1 MGSKSKAPGHK
12 SHVKRKRSASR
23 TPDKGTYVQREH
35 KDRLFRFIFRDRKK
49 LLQLYNALNESD
61 YDDETELTVTTLEN
75 VLYLGYKNDVA
86 FLLEQVLFLGEHQ
99 SSWNPNMPLRGLL
112 YFSRMYQDYVTGKNL
127 NLYGSALI
135 PLPCP
140 QYVVFYN
147 GTEERPER
155 SVLKLS
161 DAFVQTPGGEPEPA
175 LECRALVLNINYGKN
190 RKLMESCRP
199 LHDYSL
205 FVHRIREKLAE
216 GYRPERAVDLAV
228 EQCLREGVLS
238 EELSASR
245 KEVVGMFLEEYD
257 AELHER
263 TLREE
268 GRQEGR
274 REGMQAGSRMM
285 AELAKRLRADDR
297 MEDFW
302 KAVEDEKFC
311 RRLLEEYGMNMTL

>member
-1 MGSKSKAPGHK
+1 MGNKSKAPGRK
-12 SHVKRKRSASR
+12 SHVKRKLSASR

-61 YDDETELTVTTLEN
+61 YDDETELTVTTLES

-155 SVLKLS
+155 V
-161 DAFVQTPGGEPEPA
+161 
-175 LECRALVLNINYGKN
+175 
-190 RKLMESCRP
+190 
-199 LHDYSL
+199 
-205 FVHRIREKLAE
+205 
-216 GYRPERAVDLAV
+216 VDLAV

-257 AELHER
+257 AELYEK

-268 GRQEGR
+268 GR
-274 REGMQAGSRMM
+274 REGCKEGSRMM

-302 KAVEDEKFC
+302 KAAEDEKLC
-311 RRLLEEYGMNMTL
+311 RKLLEEYGINTTL

>member
-12 SHVKRKRSASR
+12 SHVKRKRSASH

-35 KDRLFRFIFRDRKK
+35 KDRLSGLYSGTGRNCFNYIMRLTNRIMTMRQSLLSRHWKTYSIWAIKMMWRFCWNRFC
-49 LLQLYNALNESD
+49 SW
-61 YDDETELTVTTLEN
+61 
-75 VLYLGYKNDVA
+75 
-86 FLLEQVLFLGEHQ
+86 GEHQ

-112 YFSRMYQDYVTGKNL
+112 YFSSMYQDYVT
-127 NLYGSALI
+127 
-135 PLPCP
+135 
-140 QYVVFYN
+140 
-147 GTEERPER
+147 
-155 SVLKLS
+155 
-161 DAFVQTPGGEPEPA
+161 
-175 LECRALVLNINYGKN
+175 GKN

>member
-1 MGSKSKAPGHK
+1 MGNKSKAPGRK

-99 SSWNPNMPLRGLL
+99 SSWNPNMPL
-112 YFSRMYQDYVTGKNL
+112 
-127 NLYGSALI
+127 
-135 PLPCP
+135 
-140 QYVVFYN
+140 
-147 GTEERPER
+147 
-155 SVLKLS
+155 
-161 DAFVQTPGGEPEPA
+161 
-175 LECRALVLNINYGKN
+175 ECRALVLNINYGKN

-268 GRQEGR
+268 GREEGRQEGRQEGR